1 MTLDYFYGNQS
12 EMFTFYRIPKLLFTD
27 PELKNISTEAKVLYG
42 LLLDR
47 MSLSIKNNWMDE
59 QSRVFIIF
67 TIDEIMEALACA
79 EQKAAKLLNELEKG
93 VGLIERKR
101 QGLGKPNLIYVK
113 NFVDKSTVPVR
124 PCIES
129 QILNCENHNSGNAI
143 ITDQELPESQT
154 NNTEINN
161 TDSSDTEINPIPS
174 SLVQRLRQKDSMRS
188 DLMEERNRTREYLEE
203 QLEIEILKAGHPYD
217 TRELDEI
224 FEILL
229 DTLCSNKKTIRISGD
244 EKPIEVVK
252 SVFMHFPISF
262 VIKTRLSKERVLT
275 DMEQYIAHRSSGMA
289 VLEERYHKAIEE
301 IITINELQA
310 WTEELNDSDVDGI
323 IRDIDAYRTGLR
335 LDQRQRN
342 PQWNCGGGN
351 GAHPQFQP

>member
-12 EMFTFYRIPKLLFTD
+12 EQFTFYRIPKLLFTD

-47 MSLSIKNNWMDE
+47 MSLSIKNNWLDE
-59 QSRVFIIF
+59 QRRVFIIF

-124 PCIES
+124 PYIES
-129 QILNCENHNSGNAI
+129 QILNCENHNSGSAI

-161 TDSSDTEINPIPS
+161 TDSSDTDINPIPS
-174 SLVQRLRQKDSMRS
+174 SF
-188 DLMEERNRTREYLEE
+188 
-203 QLEIEILKAGHPYD
+203 A
-217 TRELDEI
+217 
-224 FEILL
+224 
-229 DTLCSNKKTIRISGD
+229 
-244 EKPIEVVK
+244 
-252 SVFMHFPISF
+252 
-262 VIKTRLSKERVLT
+262 
-275 DMEQYIAHRSSGMA
+275 
-289 VLEERYHKAIEE
+289 
-301 IITINELQA
+301 
-310 WTEELNDSDVDGI
+310 
-323 IRDIDAYRTGLR
+323 
-335 LDQRQRN
+335 
-342 PQWNCGGGN
+342 
-351 GAHPQFQP
+351 

>member
-12 EMFTFYRIPKLLFTD
+12 EQFTFYRIPKLLFTD

-47 MSLSIKNNWMDE
+47 MSLSIKNKWMDE

-129 QILNCENHNSGNAI
+129 QILNCENHNSGNAN

-161 TDSSDTEINPIPS
+161 TDSSDTDINPIPS

-203 QLEIEILKAGHPYD
+203 QLEIEILKEGHPYA
-217 TRELDEI
+217 
-224 FEILL
+224 LL
-229 DTLCSNKKTIRISGD
+229 
-244 EKPIEVVK
+244 
-252 SVFMHFPISF
+252 
-262 VIKTRLSKERVLT
+262 
-275 DMEQYIAHRSSGMA
+275 
-289 VLEERYHKAIEE
+289 
-301 IITINELQA
+301 
-310 WTEELNDSDVDGI
+310 
-323 IRDIDAYRTGLR
+323 
-335 LDQRQRN
+335 
-342 PQWNCGGGN
+342 
-351 GAHPQFQP
+351 

>member
-12 EMFTFYRIPKLLFTD
+12 EQFTFYRIPKLLFTD

-47 MSLSIKNNWMDE
+47 MSLSIKNNWLDE
-59 QSRVFIIF
+59 QRHVFIIF

-124 PCIES
+124 PYIES
-129 QILNCENHNSGNAI
+129 QILNCENHNSGSAI
-143 ITDQELPESQT
+143 ITDQELPELQT

-161 TDSSDTEINPIPS
+161 TDSSDTDINPIPS

-203 QLEIEILKAGHPYD
+203 QLEIEILKEGHPYA
-217 TRELDEI
+217 
-224 FEILL
+224 LL
-229 DTLCSNKKTIRISGD
+229 
-244 EKPIEVVK
+244 
-252 SVFMHFPISF
+252 
-262 VIKTRLSKERVLT
+262 
-275 DMEQYIAHRSSGMA
+275 
-289 VLEERYHKAIEE
+289 
-301 IITINELQA
+301 
-310 WTEELNDSDVDGI
+310 
-323 IRDIDAYRTGLR
+323 
-335 LDQRQRN
+335 
-342 PQWNCGGGN
+342 
-351 GAHPQFQP
+351 

>member
-1 MTLDYFYGNQS
+1 MYRLVYEGRIGLCEGRWHQMTLDYFYGNQS

-113 NFVDKSTVPVR
+113 NFVDKSMVPVR
-124 PCIES
+124 PYIES
-129 QILNCENHNSGNAI
+129 QILNCENHNSGSSI

-161 TDSSDTEINPIPS
+161 TDSSDTDINPIPS

-188 DLMEERNRTREYLEE
+188 DLMEERNR
-203 QLEIEILKAGHPYD
+203 I
-217 TRELDEI
+217 
-224 FEILL
+224 
-229 DTLCSNKKTIRISGD
+229 C
-244 EKPIEVVK
+244 
-252 SVFMHFPISF
+252 
-262 VIKTRLSKERVLT
+262 
-275 DMEQYIAHRSSGMA
+275 
-289 VLEERYHKAIEE
+289 
-301 IITINELQA
+301 
-310 WTEELNDSDVDGI
+310 
-323 IRDIDAYRTGLR
+323 
-335 LDQRQRN
+335 
-342 PQWNCGGGN
+342 
-351 GAHPQFQP
+351 

>member
-161 TDSSDTEINPIPS
+161 TDSSDTDINPIPS

-188 DLMEERNRTREYLEE
+188 DLMEERNRTRECLEE
-203 QLEIEILKAGHPYD
+203 QLEIEILKEGHPYD

-229 DTLCSNKKTIRISGD
+229 DTLCTNKKTIRISGD

-252 SVFMHFPISF
+252 SVFMKLDSSHIEYALECFKKNTTEVRNIRAYMLATLYNAPFTMNSYYTSL
-262 VIKTRLSKERVLT
+262 VHH
-275 DMEQYIAHRSSGMA
+275 DMPYLA
-289 VLEERYHKAIEE
+289 K
-301 IITINELQA
+301 
-310 WTEELNDSDVDGI
+310 
-323 IRDIDAYRTGLR
+323 
-335 LDQRQRN
+335 
-342 PQWNCGGGN
+342 
-351 GAHPQFQP
+351 